1 MEVGSIKSEI
11 IFKKGS
17 MEHVQNKAI
26 KKEKKDSKSF
36 SNRLLRRR

>member
-26 KKEKKDSKSF
+26 KKEKKRF
-36 SNRLLRRR
+36 